1 MSWTR
6 FVFALKHWSPGLE
19 KPQLLKVGT
28 GVHLRIRELAEAV
41 AKATGFQGVIHWDE
55 SKSDGTLKRSLYVRR
70 LPALVWRGRIILT
83 EGIERTVAL
92 FREKLIAISVR
103 PYPY

>member
-1 MSWTR
+1 MEN
-6 FVFALKHWSPGLE
+6 L
-19 KPQLLKVGT
+19 QLLKVGT
-28 GVHLRIRELAEAV
+28 GLHLRIRELAEAV

-70 LPALVWRGRIILT
+70 LPALVWRGRIMLT

-92 FREKLIAISVR
+92 FREKLTAISVR